1 MDRRLK
7 EAARVG
13 NVTMLNKLLKEDP
26 QILKKACLAHFA
38 ESPLHVAT
46 LADQVQF
53 VREIITRVPSLATLP
68 NQKGLIPLHM
78 ASVAE
83 HVDIVKELLSAR
95 LDSNEVNQC
104 LVNDEDGWTALHY
117 AVFRGR
123 VDVMEELIK
132 HCPECIAE
140 VTAKRETVLHL
151 AIKANQLEAMKV
163 IMERIRILRN
173 FQTLLGAKDI
183 NGKTIYDLAKA
194 KKQFQVILGKEEQM
208 NDGIKE
214 VEIEIIDEDPE
225 DGRKPKIPKNK
236 EKEEHRKAEFE
247 NAMLVVVTIILTLTY
262 EGVLNPPSTLFRE
275 GTEIHWT
282 CLSARK
288 HGLIKDIKNCPSK
301 LAFAFLFFNTLI
313 FFESTLY
320 LLFTLRGRPSYS
332 WLSPI
337 IPLMLLFH
345 SV

>member
-151 AIKANQLEAMKV
+151 AIKANHKLHV
-163 IMERIRILRN
+163 
-173 FQTLLGAKDI
+173 
-183 NGKTIYDLAKA
+183 
-194 KKQFQVILGKEEQM
+194 V
-208 NDGIKE
+208 
-214 VEIEIIDEDPE
+214 
-225 DGRKPKIPKNK
+225 RK
-236 EKEEHRKAEFE
+236 
-247 NAMLVVVTIILTLTY
+247 
-262 EGVLNPPSTLFRE
+262 
-275 GTEIHWT
+275 
-282 CLSARK
+282 
-288 HGLIKDIKNCPSK
+288 
-301 LAFAFLFFNTLI
+301 
-313 FFESTLY
+313 
-320 LLFTLRGRPSYS
+320 
-332 WLSPI
+332 
-337 IPLMLLFH
+337 
-345 SV
+345 